1 MQDQPDLNAR
11 ILKATWFGRDLLVNI
26 FLKILEEIVNKRFI
40 SVDTW
45 NVKTACSNFSF
56 CYVDAI
62 YFSKS
67 EAKSKFSSSKNVRRA
82 TSNLTGSSKQVQD
95 GFYQR
100 FFFSHS
106 FHFFYKPVK
115 ISRIRKLTT
124 WKINCPM
131 RVQPLK
137 RLSGLDAE
145 HFDLSAEIWP
155 GEFDISWEKNTNI
168 QYLAFINV
176 RIRVKVIWEPLSLID
191 IV

>member
-1 MQDQPDLNAR
+1 MLCRRYLFFQVRSQIEIFVIEKCPKGH
-11 ILKATWFGRDLLVNI
+11 LKSDRQ
-26 FLKILEEIVNKRFI
+26 LK
-40 SVDTW
+40 
-45 NVKTACSNFSF
+45 
-56 CYVDAI
+56 
-62 YFSKS
+62 
-67 EAKSKFSSSKNVRRA
+67 
-82 TSNLTGSSKQVQD
+82 TGSRWVLSKI
-95 GFYQR
+95 
-100 FFFSHS
+100 FSPIL
-106 FHFFYKPVK
+106 FIFFFYKPVK

-131 RVQPLK
+131 RVQPQK
-137 RLSGLDAE
+137 RLSALDAE

>member
-1 MQDQPDLNAR
+1 ML
-11 ILKATWFGRDLLVNI
+11 
-26 FLKILEEIVNKRFI
+26 ILETSKRHALTFLFVMSTLFI
-40 SVDTW
+40 FPSQKP
-45 NVKTACSNFSF
+45 NRNFRHR
-56 CYVDAI
+56 
-62 YFSKS
+62 KMS
-67 EAKSKFSSSKNVRRA
+67 EGPPQIWQAAQNRFKM
-82 TSNLTGSSKQVQD
+82 
-95 GFYQR
+95 GFIKD
-100 FFFSHS
+100 FFLPFFS
-106 FHFFYKPVK
+106 FFYKPVK